1 MSDSASGISVLNE
14 SATDISP
21 DRLHR
26 LAAFL
31 MSDLGLH
38 PSCELSI
45 MLVDEPR
52 MEELHIDWMHEPG
65 ATDVLSFPMDELRI
79 PSAGEDAPLGVI
91 GDIVLCPAFAARQAA
106 GNGRTLENELA
117 FLVVHGTLHCLGY
130 DHADEDEQAVMWAKQ
145 DDLLARWLEGE
156 AA

>member
-1 MSDSASGISVLNE
+1 MSSSGISVLNE
-14 SATDISP
+14 SDADISP

-31 MSDLGLH
+31 LSDLGLD

-45 MLVDEPR
+45 VLVDEPR

-79 PSAGEDAPLGVI
+79 PKAGEQAPLGVI
-91 GDIVLCPAFAARQAA
+91 GDIVLCPAFAARQAPER
-106 GNGRTLENELA
+106 GRTLEDELA
-117 FLVVHGTLHCLGY
+117 FLVVHGTLHCLGH
-130 DHADEDEQAVMWAKQ
+130 DHAEDDERARMWAMQ
-145 DDLLARWLEGE
+145 DDLLARWLTEEG
-156 AA
+156 A